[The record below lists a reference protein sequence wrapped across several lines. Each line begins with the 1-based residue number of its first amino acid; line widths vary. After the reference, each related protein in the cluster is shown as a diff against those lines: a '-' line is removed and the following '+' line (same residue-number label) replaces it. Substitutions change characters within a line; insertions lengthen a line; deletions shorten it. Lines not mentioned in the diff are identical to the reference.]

1 MIGSDQTELFD
12 VTELIIGVILSLHS
26 AHLYNYY
33 LFTIA
38 TRTCLY
44 SLSTFTLHVSYHY
57 AAECFLPD
65 HYAGYCCHHRLLSLR
80 YVILLRPIHVARLT
94 PVQAS

>member
-1 MIGSDQTELFD
+1 LESGMIGSDQTELFD

-44 SLSTFTLHVSYHY
+44 SLSTFTLHVSITMPQNVSSQIITQ
-57 AAECFLPD
+57 ATAVITGSFLS
-65 HYAGYCCHHRLLSLR
+65 GMSSF
-80 YVILLRPIHVARLT
+80 YVQFT
-94 PVQAS
+94 